1 MLTFS
6 NVEHLPRNS
15 GYKFLNQVGVVMNE
29 ITNHAATG
37 LTNIILVS
45 QHRCV
50 GFIGTFFN

>member
-37 LTNIILVS
+37 STNIILVS

-50 GFIGTFFN
+50 GFIGTFFD